1 MAHAATNADSI
12 HCLRK
17 STGGDGAKLAQC
29 ATVDHAKIA
38 DCLFGDSPE
47 YRAASQVVEC
57 ATNASDASSFI
68 ANCSD
73 IFIRD
78 HKTREA
84 LACAAEAQG
93 DKQRLASCAA
103 ATVLPPDLARY
114 AGCAAASTGPTSFAI
129 CAAGPSMNEEW
140 RIAAECAVQTGG
152 NPGLF
157 AGCTAGRLTLKELT
171 QCISGG
177 SCFGPDNT
185 IVKAYTDALHD
196 LLQGP
201 GTGNEFRKALGKLRE
216 ASGGANSVINN
227 PGQLLGGEGSD
238 VRQFV
243 ERPLGGEQSFLNK
256 GARDAY
262 RAVAQALQDT
272 SVVSHK

>member
-1 MAHAATNADSI
+1 
-12 HCLRK
+12 
-17 STGGDGAKLAQC
+17 
-29 ATVDHAKIA
+29 
-38 DCLFGDSPE
+38 
-47 YRAASQVVEC
+47 
-57 ATNASDASSFI
+57 
-68 ANCSD
+68 
-73 IFIRD
+73 
-78 HKTREA
+78 
-84 LACAAEAQG
+84 
-93 DKQRLASCAA
+93 
-103 ATVLPPDLARY
+103 
-114 AGCAAASTGPTSFAI
+114 
-129 CAAGPSMNEEW
+129 MNEEW